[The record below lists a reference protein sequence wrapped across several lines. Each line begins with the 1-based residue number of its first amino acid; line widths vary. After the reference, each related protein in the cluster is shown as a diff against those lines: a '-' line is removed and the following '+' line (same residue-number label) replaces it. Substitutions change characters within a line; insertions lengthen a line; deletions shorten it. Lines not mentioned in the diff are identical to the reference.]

1 MNTVISD
8 KASILSIGNELL
20 SGKTV
25 NTNAAYIAQKLV
37 TIGLKTV
44 RTLTVGDSQEEIQ
57 WGAGAA
63 CAAAPLVICT
73 GGLGPTHDDIS
84 KKAVADYF
92 GREIQISEKQLD
104 IVRERFKSFGYK
116 KMPESNI
123 TQAEIPEGA
132 VTLPNQ
138 RGTAPGLIIND
149 NGVTFIMLPGIPAEM
164 EGLMT
169 DQVIPYLKKHLSHSV
184 SVVSRTIRTTGI
196 GESKLAEI
204 LSSVLAEIV
213 ELEVA
218 FLPDPLGVDIRL
230 TSQGHKK
237 KALIRSIREIERK
250 IGALIPDNIY
260 GYDDDSMELVV
271 GSLLKKHNI
280 TIAVAE
286 SCTGGRASD
295 KITDVAG
302 SSNYFE
308 RAVITYSNEA
318 KINLLGIDPK
328 NLEIYGAVSEEI
340 AHQMAENIR
349 EQSGCDIGTSI
360 TGIAGPG
367 GATPEK
373 PVGLVYIGFSD
384 RFGTFVIK
392 LQLRGERTRIKGQSV
407 QTMLNI
413 IRLRLNDTDF
423 YSN

>member
-1 MNTVISD
+1 MNTIISD

-25 NTNAAYIAQKLV
+25 NTNAAYIAQKLATV
-37 TIGLKTV
+37 GLKTV

-57 WGAGAA
+57 WGAEAA

-92 GREIQISEKQLD
+92 GREIQVSEEQLD
-104 IVRERFKSFGYK
+104 IVREQFKSFGYK
-116 KMPESNI
+116 KMPVSNI

-138 RGTAPGLIIND
+138 RGTSPGLIINN
-149 NGVTFIMLPGIPAEM
+149 NGVVFIMLPGVPVEM

-169 DQVIPYLKKHLSHSV
+169 DQVVPYLKKHLSHSV
-184 SVVSRTIRTTGI
+184 LVVSRTIRTTGI

-204 LSSVLAEIV
+204 LNSDLAEIV

-230 TSQGHKK
+230 TSQGREK
-237 KALIRSIREIERK
+237 KALNRSIQEIEKR
-250 IGALIPDNIY
+250 IVALIPDNIY
-260 GYDDDSMELVV
+260 GYDDDSMESVV
-271 GSLLKKHNI
+271 GSLLKKHSVS
-280 TIAVAE
+280 IAVAE

-295 KITDVAG
+295 KITNVAG
-302 SSNYFE
+302 SSNYFD
-308 RAVITYSNEA
+308 RAVVAYSNEA
-318 KINLLGIDPK
+318 KIKLLDIDRK

-340 AHQMAENIR
+340 ALQMAENIR
-349 EQSGCDIGTSI
+349 KQSGCDIGTSI

-373 PVGLVYIGFSD
+373 LVGLVYIGFSD
-384 RFGTFVIK
+384 GFGTYVTK